1 MSVFRDIIN
10 KSRSTIKAQ
19 TDAIDM
25 SVISTVYSRFI
36 ERWLS
41 KVRIS
46 GADDPYLALTLPRVL
61 LTEGKVGVFIDDDG
75 ALTAFPFSRIGAPNK
90 YGYATDMELSP
101 LGVGGVRFR
110 NESEVITIRA
120 NNDEIAPLTIVAP
133 LLERMAYTMR
143 CIDLVTAKKGVSI
156 FATPS
161 AIEENTLN
169 ELSKKIYSLAPF
181 VGVRRNAVSSIE
193 KLPLFEGTTSSL
205 GISELWE
212 SYRAIEAEIHEM
224 SGESTITFEKKERLI
239 TTEVDHNEER
249 ITHDIFGIY
258 LDNLKR
264 GIEEV
269 NERFGTSWSVAEM
282 KGGDGD
288 GMESFGTISERENR

>member
-10 KSRSTIKAQ
+10 KSRSSIKAQ

-25 SVISTVYSRFI
+25 SVIYTVYSRFL
-36 ERWLS
+36 ERWFS
-41 KVRIS
+41 KVRID
-46 GADDPYLALTLPRVL
+46 GVEDPYLAITLPRVL
-61 LTEGKVGVFIDDDG
+61 LTEGKVGIFIDDDNTV
-75 ALTAFPFSRIGAPNK
+75 TAFPFTRIGAPNK
-90 YGYATDMELSP
+90 YGYATDVELTP

-110 NESEVITIRA
+110 KASEIVTIRA

-133 LLERMAYTMR
+133 LLERMAYTLR

-181 VGVRRNAVSSIE
+181 VGVRKNAVSAIE

-212 SYRAIEAEIHEM
+212 SYRAIEAEVHEM
-224 SGESTITFEKKERLI
+224 SGESTIAFEKKERLI
-239 TTEVDHNEER
+239 TAEADHNEER
-249 ITHDIFGIY
+249 ITHDLFGIY

-269 NERFGTSWSVAEM
+269 NERFGTVWKVAEM
-282 KGGDGD
+282 KGG
-288 GMESFGTISERENR
+288 EQ